1 VETFTTIATYVA
13 ACAAGFAVGRL
24 WAPDAIWAAVFGAV
38 AGEFCAAVFWGL
50 ALMLATLLPHAGVNA
65 RTVGLDF
72 EILVLATPV
81 CGAIAGYLGYR
92 RTLPPR

>member
-1 VETFTTIATYVA
+1 
-13 ACAAGFAVGRL
+13 
-24 WAPDAIWAAVFGAV
+24 VFGAV

-92 RTLPPR
+92 RALPPR